1 MKDIGGNFKINQTI
15 KTIYAIP
22 LWIVEYILN
31 SKFTVLNSKPTVLM
45 GYDTKNQLI
54 KLPFKNE
61 EKNSKH

>member
-1 MKDIGGNFKINQTI
+1 MKEIGGNFKINQTI

-22 LWIVEYILN
+22 LKIVEYILN
-31 SKFTVLNSKPTVLM
+31 SKFTVLNSKPTVFM